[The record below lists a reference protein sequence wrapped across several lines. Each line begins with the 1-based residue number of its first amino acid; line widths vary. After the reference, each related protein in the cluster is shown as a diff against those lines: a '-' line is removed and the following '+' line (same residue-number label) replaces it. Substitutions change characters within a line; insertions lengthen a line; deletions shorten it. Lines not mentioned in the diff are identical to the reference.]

1 MARLGKF
8 IRRANHLAQ
17 ETSMQNVTDGQ
28 PIGPILNYTGPIAL
42 PAAHAERCQYSAGAV
57 ENKSVDALYT
67 VHGHP
72 HRQDV
77 VTMRKCKSN
86 DNLLDSSRET
96 CVPR

>member
-1 MARLGKF
+1 MW
-8 IRRANHLAQ
+8 Q
-17 ETSMQNVTDGQ
+17 
-28 PIGPILNYTGPIAL
+28 IGNPSDPSSVILWTNRT
-42 PAAHAERCQYSAGAV
+42 AERCQYSAGAV